1 MKITT
6 NYLRQVIKEE
16 LKAVLAEEETSEVHP
31 PRVVEIHDIKMN
43 DLVSGTA
50 TAKGER
56 NNELGKFEFEGSIDE
71 NEEFQLPNNV
81 EFTYSEPD
89 NVKNKKLNLG
99 DDQQK
104 KELLDSFVEI
114 VREN

>member
-6 NYLRQVIKEE
+6 TYLRQVIKEE

-31 PRVVEIHDIKMN
+31 PRVVEIHDIKMV

-50 TAKGER
+50 TAYGEN
-56 NNELGKFEFEGSIDE
+56 NNELGEFEFEGFIDE

-81 EFTYSEPD
+81 EFKYIEP
-89 NVKNKKLNLG
+89 NNIEGKKLNLG
-99 DDQQK
+99 NDQQK

-114 VREN
+114 VIGN